1 MEIPLYHAMT
11 AAEFTVCP
19 SLPERIAWMACHF
32 SPYGTGLSG
41 IPDALPPESI
51 VILNDRIP
59 VCGHKP
65 SVILSQLQTILKAQQ
80 VCGILLD
87 FQRPDCTQAAE
98 IAAAVTKN
106 CSCPVAVSELYAGD
120 LPCAVFFSPVP
131 ANKRP
136 AEHFAPWSGREIW
149 LEAALE
155 GVCIHLDAHGSV
167 FSPMDYKHTDPL
179 PLFDPQLHSHYRID
193 LSEDSAD
200 FYIQRTKDD
209 LTALLQDAKAYNV
222 TKAIGLYQEL
232 RP

>member
-1 MEIPLYHAMT
+1 
-11 AAEFTVCP
+11 
-19 SLPERIAWMACHF
+19 MACHF

-51 VILNDRIP
+51 VIVNDRIP
-59 VCGHKP
+59 VCGHDP
-65 SVILSQLQTILKAQQ
+65 SVISSQLQTILESQQ

-87 FQRPDCTQAAE
+87 FQRPDCPQAAE

-106 CSCPVAVSELYAGD
+106 CSCPVAVSELYAVD
-120 LPCAVFFSPVP
+120 LPCAVFLSPVP

-136 AEHFAPWSGREIW
+136 TEHFEPWSGREIW

-155 GVCIHLDAHGSV
+155 GVCIHLDFHGSA
-167 FSPMDYKHTDPL
+167 FSPMDYPCADPL
-179 PLFDPQLHSHYRID
+179 SLFDPHLHSHYRMDI
-193 LSEDSAD
+193 SEDSAD

>member
-1 MEIPLYHAMT
+1 MEIPLYLAMT
-11 AAEFTVCP
+11 AAEFTFCP

-51 VILNDRIP
+51 VIVNDRIP
-59 VCGHKP
+59 VCGHDP
-65 SVILSQLQTILKAQQ
+65 SVISSQLQTILESQQ

-87 FQRPDCTQAAE
+87 FQRPDCPQAAE

-106 CSCPVAVSELYAGD
+106 CSCPVAVSELYAVD
-120 LPCAVFFSPVP
+120 LPCAVFLSPVP

-136 AEHFAPWSGREIW
+136 TEHFEPWSGREIW

-155 GVCIHLDAHGSV
+155 GVCIHLDFHGSA
-167 FSPMDYKHTDPL
+167 FSPMDYPCADPL
-179 PLFDPQLHSHYRID
+179 SLFDPHLHSHYRMDI
-193 LSEDSAD
+193 SEDSAD